1 MKKMRFLVVMGSLV
15 LVFILIALP
24 FMLGGAKRAPAASPA
39 WKWPKLISVGTP
51 QLGTAQY
58 ANTLAWGSLMEK
70 DTGMS
75 VRLSS
80 IAGTIDRYKVVKS
93 GAVTFVTIWPSDS
106 KYGIEATGG
115 YASGDAGPFE
125 MRVFWTSNLAYW
137 GFPVLA
143 DSPIKTLRD
152 LKGRKIA
159 WYEGSPLFATA
170 VRAALAY
177 AGLSKTDVTLVP
189 VGDYGHNVKG
199 IAARRFDTAFVCPSS
214 GLTFELEGTPGGLR
228 WLPIPTRQENP
239 QGIARWL
246 KTNPVE
252 TFGKCSIG
260 VKSAIGIH
268 MVLQPQYYVT
278 RADTDP
284 ELTYR
289 MAKWMANNYTR
300 YKDANVAA
308 KTLDFKTFKQSV
320 VEKIFI
326 PVHEGVLRYLKEKA
340 MWSAQDEARQ
350 SKYIA
355 VIKKY
360 VEAYDTAIRKAKKKG
375 IPTNYK
381 NKQWI
386 ELWEKYKKERN
397 LPPFSTP

>member
-1 MKKMRFLVVMGSLV
+1 MKKMRFLVTMGSLV
-15 LVFILIALP
+15 LVLVLIALP
-24 FMLGGAKRAPAASPA
+24 FMVDRAKPALAASPA
-39 WKWPKLISVGTP
+39 WQWPKLVSVGTP

-70 DTGMS
+70 DTKMS

-80 IAGTIDRYKVVKS
+80 LAGTVDRYKVVKS

-106 KYGIEATGG
+106 KFGLEATGG
-115 YASGDAGPFE
+115 YASEDAGPFE
-125 MRVFWTSNLAYW
+125 MRVFWTSNIAYW

-143 DSPIKTLRD
+143 NSPVKTLQD

-159 WYEGSPLFATA
+159 WYEGSPMFVAA

-177 AGLSKTDVTLVP
+177 AGLSTTDVTVVP
-189 VGDYGHNVKG
+189 VGDYAHNIKG
-199 IAARRFDTAFVCPSS
+199 ISERRFDTAFVCPSS
-214 GLTFELEGTPGGLR
+214 GLTYELEGTPGGIR
-228 WLPIPTRQENP
+228 WLPISTPKENP

-246 KTNPVE
+246 KMNPVE

-260 VKSAIGIH
+260 VKSSIGIH

-289 MAKWMANNYTR
+289 MTKWIANNYTR

-308 KTLDFKTFKQSV
+308 KTLDLNTFKESV

-326 PVHEGVLRYLKEKA
+326 PVHDGVLRYLKEKN
-340 MWSAQDEARQ
+340 MWSAEDEARQ

-355 VIKKY
+355 LIKQY
-360 VEAYDTAIRKAKKKG
+360 VEAYDTAIKTAKEKG
-375 IPTNYK
+375 MATNHK
-381 NKQWI
+381 NKQWV